1 MRQRV
6 PCCQSKSQMKKYI
19 CALCLL
25 PALLVSLPSTT
36 AKADDVIV
44 EDSENPDATVTYI
57 NLGWDE
63 NSEPDIAGYTVYY
76 GRVSG
81 DYTHLVTVT
90 NPTTRIGVRGSRT
103 VYFAVTAFDAD
114 GLESAFSAEV
124 RWP

>member
-1 MRQRV
+1 
-6 PCCQSKSQMKKYI
+6 MKKYL

-25 PALLVSLPSTT
+25 PALLVSFPSTT

-44 EDSENPDATVTYI
+44 EDSDNPDATINYI
-57 NLGWDE
+57 TLGWNK
-63 NSEPDIAGYTVYY
+63 NSESDIAGYNVYY

-81 DYTHLVTVT
+81 DYTRLETVT
-90 NPTTRIGVRGSRT
+90 ATTARIGVRGTRT

-114 GLESAFSAEV
+114 GLESAVSAEV